1 MLIITITILMTF
13 MILLIAGYFD
23 LKTGEIPD
31 EVSFGLVFLSL
42 VISGGYSVLKG
53 DYSFLLTSVSFGI
66 VYFFLGYVPFR
77 LGQWGG
83 GDLKLLSGI
92 GCVVGFLGGIGY
104 LGDGIIPYYLF
115 YFVNMGIIAFPYA
128 IVYAFVFSFRIR
140 EVIFQELRDY
150 LNKKRYTLLF
160 IISFIPSS
168 LAFLLKL
175 KILGLVYLTLPLFVL
190 ASLYLKAFEKAALRE
205 TVNTD
210 KLQEGDVL
218 AENLVYDGRIIASKR
233 DMEGL
238 TTEQLKE
245 IQKLSAEK
253 KIPERVT
260 IKTGIKFA
268 PILFIAFLLT
278 VFVGDIMNRIVIF
291 LTDIIL

>member
-1 MLIITITILMTF
+1 M
-13 MILLIAGYFD
+13 
-23 LKTGEIPD
+23 
-31 EVSFGLVFLSL
+31 
-42 VISGGYSVLKG
+42 
-53 DYSFLLTSVSFGI
+53 
-66 VYFFLGYVPFR
+66 PFR
-77 LGQWGG
+77 IGQWGG